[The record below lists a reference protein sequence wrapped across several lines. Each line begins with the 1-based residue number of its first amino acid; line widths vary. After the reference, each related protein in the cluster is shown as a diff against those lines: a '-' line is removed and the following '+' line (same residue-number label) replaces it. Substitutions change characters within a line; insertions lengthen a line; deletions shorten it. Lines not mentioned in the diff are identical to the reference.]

1 MNKIKSIFSFVLS
14 CLIFIFYFFFQ
25 REQSKRETVEK
36 ALEVSKIENSA
47 AKKTLKAIEVK
58 RDVENRNQ
66 RDPSDIDKR
75 LLDKGY
81 LRNNP

>member
-14 CLIFIFYFFFQ
+14 GLIFIFYFFFQ